1 LIQRRV
7 VKCAADGSITSE
19 YYDDVSWVQVRV
31 ARDRALAE
39 SDWRALKDVTL
50 TTAWRDYRSA
60 LRDLPQD
67 FPDSAND
74 ACDNFPVM
82 PDE

>member
-1 LIQRRV
+1 MQRRV

-50 TTAWRDYRSA
+50 TTAWRDFRAA
-60 LRDLPQD
+60 LRSLPQD

-74 ACDNFPVM
+74 ACDNFPVL